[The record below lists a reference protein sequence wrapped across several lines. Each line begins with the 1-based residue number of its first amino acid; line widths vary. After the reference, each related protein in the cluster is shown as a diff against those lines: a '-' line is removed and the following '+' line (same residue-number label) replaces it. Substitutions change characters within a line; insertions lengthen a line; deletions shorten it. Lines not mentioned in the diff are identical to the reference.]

1 MDRIFELKLKAVD
14 VFQLL
19 DALDIRAECYE
30 RTAAYL
36 ETGEMDEPFIIEEVS
51 DAEEAREIA
60 KHFRDVQAEINKQIA
75 ES

>member
-1 MDRIFELKLKAVD
+1 MDRIYELKLKAVD

-19 DALDIRAECYE
+19 DALDTRAECYE

-36 ETGEMDEPFIIEEVS
+36 ETGEMDELFIIEEVT
-51 DAEEAREIA
+51 DANEAREIA